1 MSSPST
7 KWAVAPGFAPI
18 ANGFEAIS
26 ATCAP
31 LSGQT
36 RPTKAD
42 PSGTDDA
49 GEADRLAAI
58 AQAEYAS
65 RRRREGLFCKSLFA
79 DPAWDM
85 LLDLY
90 VQRHAGRPISIHSL
104 CVASSVPQTTAVR
117 WIGRLE
123 EHGMISRSPCLK
135 DHRVIHVTLTESA
148 VRTMQTYLRGQR

>member
-1 MSSPST
+1 MRSPSR
-7 KWAVAPGFAPI
+7 KWAVSPDFVPI

-31 LSGQT
+31 PPGPT
-36 RPTKAD
+36 RPTKPD
-42 PSGTDDA
+42 LSGTDDA
-49 GEADRLAAI
+49 NDDRLAAI
-58 AQAEYAS
+58 ARAEYAS
-65 RRRREGLFCKSLFA
+65 RRRREALFTKSLFA

-123 EHGMISRSPCLK
+123 ECGMVSRSPCLR
-135 DHRVIHVTLTESA
+135 DHRVIHVTLTENA
-148 VRTMQTYLRGQR
+148 VQTMQAYLRGQL